1 MLEAYERAPG
11 RGRLCIQDS
20 TSDANHAIRPGPMRR
35 RGGKRLRASYLQAR
49 IEWSTLS
56 TGAERAPHFAGL
68 NNVRAALE
76 WCFGVN
82 GNAEIGIGLAAA
94 AAPVFFGDVSVY

>member
-1 MLEAYERAPG
+1 
-11 RGRLCIQDS
+11 
-20 TSDANHAIRPGPMRR
+20 
-35 RGGKRLRASYLQAR
+35 
-49 IEWSTLS
+49 LS